1 MNTKNPLLKV
11 TTPSKELRRKSRE
24 ALKGGWFK
32 AMLLMIVWGI
42 FAGVISAGASFIS
55 SIISGMAASSGIN
68 SAIEGGS
75 MATGAGFIGII
86 IVLLVYVAA
95 FILSSAFTLGISTYF
110 LKIAKEKQA
119 SIGDLFAAFREGA
132 VFRSAGLAFVQ
143 SIFIFLWSLLFV
155 IPGII
160 AAFRYSQAFYVLAE
174 MPHKSISACMNKSK
188 ELMSVNKSK
197 LFWLDLSFI
206 GWWLLSGIAGIAV
219 MVILFLIFAK
229 DSIMLISQL
238 AGSEVTPETM
248 AYIAPQILSIITALG
263 IGGLISALLY
273 LPVQVYSAAAN
284 AVFYRVA
291 QAKRA
296 QAVRTAAE
304 TELLLA
310 AEDEKL
316 LAEDSKSGEFS
327 WNEDDFDEENIDY

>member
-11 TTPSKELRRKSRE
+11 TTPSKELRRKSRQ
-24 ALKGGWFK
+24 ALKGSWFK
-32 AMLLMIVWGI
+32 SMLLLIVWGI
-42 FAGVISAGASFIS
+42 FAGVISAGESFIS
-55 SIISGMAASSGIN
+55 SIISSMEASSGIN

-75 MATGAGFIGII
+75 MATSAGFIGII

-95 FILSSAFTLGISTYF
+95 FILASAFTLGVNTYF
-110 LKIAKEKQA
+110 LKIAKEKPA

-132 VFRSAGLAFVQ
+132 VFRSAGIASMQFV
-143 SIFIFLWSLLFV
+143 FIFLWSLLFV

-174 MPHKSISACMNKSK
+174 MPHKSVSECMNKSK

-219 MVILFLIFAK
+219 TVILFLIFAK

-263 IGGLISALLY
+263 IGCLISALLY
-273 LPVQVYSAAAN
+273 LPVQVYSATAN
-284 AVFYRVA
+284 AVFYRAA

-296 QAVRTAAE
+296 QAVRTASE

-316 LAEDSKSGEFS
+316 LAEDSKNGEFS

>member
-1 MNTKNPLLKV
+1 MNKKNPLLKV

-42 FAGVISAGASFIS
+42 FAGIITAGSSFLGS
-55 SIISGMAASSGIN
+55 MISGVAATSGIA
-68 SAIEGGS
+68 SAFETDS
-75 MATGAGFIGII
+75 MMTGTSIVGII
-86 IVLLVYVAA
+86 IVLLIDIAA
-95 FILSSAFTLGISTYF
+95 FILASAFTLGVNTYF
-110 LKIAKEKQA
+110 LKIAKEKPA

-143 SIFIFLWSLLFV
+143 IIFIFLWSLLFV

-160 AAFRYSQAFYVLAE
+160 AAFRYSQAFFVLAE
-174 MPHKSISACMNKSK
+174 MPRKSISDCMNKSK

-197 LFWLDLSFI
+197 LLWLNLSFI
-206 GWWLLSGIAGIAV
+206 GWWLLAGIAATV
-219 MVILFLIFAK
+219 IMVVLFLVFSNNWIALL
-229 DSIMLISQL
+229 SPL

-248 AYIAPQILSIITALG
+248 AYIAPYILSLLTVIG
-263 IGGLISALLY
+263 IGSLISALLY
-273 LPVQVYSAAAN
+273 LPVQVYSAVAN
-284 AVFYRVA
+284 AVFYRAA

-316 LAEDSKSGEFS
+316 LAKDEESSEFS
-327 WNEDDFDEENIDY
+327 EDDSDFDEENIDY

>member
-1 MNTKNPLLKV
+1 MNKKNPLLKV

-24 ALKGGWFK
+24 ALKGSWFK

-42 FAGVISAGASFIS
+42 FAGIISAGSSFLGS
-55 SIISGMAASSGIN
+55 MISGTAATSGIA
-68 SAIEGGS
+68 SAFETDS
-75 MATGAGFIGII
+75 MVTGTSIVGII
-86 IVLLVYVAA
+86 IVLLIDIAA
-95 FILSSAFTLGISTYF
+95 FILASAFTLGVNTYF
-110 LKIAKEKQA
+110 LKIAKEKPA

-143 SIFIFLWSLLFV
+143 IIFIFLWSLLFV

-174 MPHKSISACMNKSK
+174 MPRKSISACMNKSK

-197 LFWLDLSFI
+197 LLWLNLSFI
-206 GWWLLSGIAGIAV
+206 GWWLLSGIAATVI
-219 MVILFLIFAK
+219 MVILFLIFAN
-229 DSIMLISQL
+229 DSIVLLSTFG
-238 AGSEVTPETM
+238 GSEVTPETM
-248 AYIAPQILSIITALG
+248 AYIAPQILSIITALS
-263 IGGLISALLY
+263 IGSLISALLY
-273 LPVQVYSAAAN
+273 LPVQVYSATAN
-284 AVFYRVA
+284 AVFYRAA

-296 QAVRTAAE
+296 HAVRTAAE

-316 LAEDSKSGEFS
+316 LAKDEENSEFS
-327 WNEDDFDEENIDY
+327 EDDSDFDEENIDY